1 MRPRSGEWG
10 SRFCCRALQRPTT
23 KSGGPLVLG
32 AMGAARIIGRQSEC
46 NHGPAR
52 GRVRFRRP
60 AGSTPS
66 WILDLRRDVSPAPH
80 CERIVTRMG

>member
-1 MRPRSGEWG
+1 MAGRFSGW
-10 SRFCCRALQRPTT
+10 QQNQ
-23 KSGGPLVLG
+23 GGPLVLG

-60 AGSTPS
+60 AGSPPFVHPRLPPYGVTGATP
-66 WILDLRRDVSPAPH
+66 R